1 MISRELQI
9 TLNLAVS
16 EARRRKHEYLTL
28 EHVLY
33 ALLHDQRGTEIIE
46 ACGGRREPLKKQ
58 LEDFFDQNMET
69 LEGDE
74 PGAPEQTL
82 AFQRTVQRAAYQVQS
97 SGAKEMD
104 AGNILASMF
113 REEDSHA
120 VYLLEQQNLSRLD
133 VLNYITH
140 GIRKT
145 ASGKPVRQPR
155 PTRRPDAEEEGES
168 QENPLE
174 AWCLELVAEETVGR
188 YRVWLLSS
196 WPGRRPPA

>member
-33 ALLHDQRGTEIIE
+33 ALLHDQRGSEIIE
-46 ACGGRREPLKKQ
+46 SCGGRRDPLKQ
-58 LEDFFDQNMET
+58 RLEDFFDSSMER
-69 LEGDE
+69 LDGDDV
-74 PGAPEQTL
+74 GAPEQTL

-97 SGAKEMD
+97 SGQKEMD

-120 VYLLEQQNLSRLD
+120 VYLLEQENVSRLD
-133 VLNYITH
+133 VLNYISH
-140 GIRKT
+140 GTRK
-145 ASGKPVRQPR
+145 SGKPTRKPR
-155 PTRRPDAEEEGES
+155 PEGNRS
-168 QENPLE
+168 AP
-174 AWCLELVAEETVGR
+174 TV
-188 YRVWLLSS
+188 
-196 WPGRRPPA
+196 